1 MSRESLCEACSC
13 CTRLPRA
20 VVLVAPNPIAV
31 AVGIF
36 GVVIAACGCFV
47 PFKAVSKDVRH
58 ADEFIAIERHRS
70 KLGRRYPGYFSQKL
84 FDFPMCAKRDPFEWT
99 GTSFTWA

>member
-36 GVVIAACGCFV
+36 GVAIAAGGCFV
-47 PFKAVSKDVRH
+47 RFKAVSKDVRH
-58 ADEFIAIERHRS
+58 ADEFIVIERHRS
-70 KLGRRYPGYFSQKL
+70 KLGRKVSWVFLPETVWLPHVRK
-84 FDFPMCAKRDPFEWT
+84 A
-99 GTSFTWA
+99 